1 MRIGVPTEIHP
12 GERRVALAPPEVAK
26 LVRAGHRVSVQ
37 AGAGQAAGFAD
48 AAYEQAGAELCA
60 EAQALWQQ
68 SDIVCKV
75 RAPEDDEAALL
86 SDGKLL
92 ICLFAPARN
101 EEAARR
107 IAGQGGSLIAL
118 DAVPRLSRAQKLD
131 VLSSMANIAGYRA
144 VIEAGMHFERFFP
157 GQITAAGKVPQAEVL
172 VIGAGVAGLAAIGT
186 AVSLGASVRA
196 FDTRPEVA
204 EQVAS
209 LSAEFITVSEEQ
221 IRAANQTTGDGYAQ
235 AMSDA
240 YLQAERELFAEYLP
254 DTDIVITT
262 ALIPGKPAPQ
272 LITEDMLKR
281 MRPGSVVVDLAA
293 EQGGNCALTEADRVV
308 RAHEVTLIGHTD
320 FPSRMASQSSQ
331 LFSRNINNLL
341 DELKL
346 PSDAPIRFDLEDPVI
361 RGCLVTHAGE
371 LLWPPPPIAVSAAP
385 KPAPP
390 APAETPAAADAAQ
403 PSRRS
408 GALWALGAVV
418 AGLLALG
425 TVAPPDL
432 MQHITVFVLACLV
445 GWQVIW
451 NVTPAL
457 HTPLMSVTNAISGII
472 VLGAMLQVGAPGSLT
487 TWLAL
492 IALVL
497 AALNIAGG
505 FLITRRMLLMFRR
518 DE

>member
-1 MRIGVPTEIHP
+1 MKIGIPKEIHP
-12 GERRVALAPPEVAK
+12 GERRVALVPAEVAK
-26 LVRAGHRVSVQ
+26 LVKAGHVVSVQ
-37 AGAGQAAGFAD
+37 TGAGQAGGFAD
-48 AAYEQAGAELCA
+48 VDYEQAGAELCA

-68 SDIVCKV
+68 SHIICKV
-75 RAPEDDEAALL
+75 RAPETDEAARITG
-86 SDGKLL
+86 GKLL
-92 ICLFAPARN
+92 ISLFAPAQN
-101 EEAARR
+101 LTLAGR

-144 VIEAGMHFERFFP
+144 VMEAGQHFERFFP
-157 GQITAAGKVPQAEVL
+157 GQITAAGKVPQAQVL

-186 AVSLGASVRA
+186 AVSLGAAVRA

-209 LSAEFITVSEEQ
+209 LNAEFITLTEAEVAVDQ
-221 IRAANQTTGDGYAQ
+221 PKGADGYAQ
-235 AMSDA
+235 AMGEA
-240 YLQAERELFAEYLP
+240 FLQAERRLFAGHLP
-254 DTDIVITT
+254 AIDIVIST
-262 ALIPGKPAPQ
+262 ALIPGKPAPV
-272 LITEDMLKR
+272 LITEDMLKL

-293 EQGGNCALTEADRVV
+293 EQGGNCALCEAGRVV
-308 RAHEVTLIGHTD
+308 QAAGVTLIGYTD
-320 FPSRMASQSSQ
+320 FPSRMASQASQ

-346 PSDAPIRFDLEDPVI
+346 PLEAPISFDLEDPVI
-361 RGCLVTHAGE
+361 RGCLVVHGGE
-371 LLWPPPPIAVSAAP
+371 VLWPPPPIAVSAAP
-385 KPAPP
+385 VPAPAPP
-390 APAETPAAADAAQ
+390 AEPSAATESPR
-403 PSRRS
+403 PSRS
-408 GALWALGAVV
+408 AGLWALGAVV

-472 VLGAMLQVGAPGSLT
+472 VLGAMLQVGAPGLAT
-487 TWLAL
+487 YLAL

-497 AALNIAGG
+497 ASLNIAGG
-505 FLITRRMLLMFRR
+505 FLITRRMLGMFRR
-518 DE
+518 DDG